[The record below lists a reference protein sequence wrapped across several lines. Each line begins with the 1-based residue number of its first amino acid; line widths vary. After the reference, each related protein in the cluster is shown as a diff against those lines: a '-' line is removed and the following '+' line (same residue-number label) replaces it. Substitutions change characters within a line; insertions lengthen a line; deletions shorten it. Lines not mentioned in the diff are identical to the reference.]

1 MASISLSRIASFVL
15 GFEKKVFCIGADVHK
30 KSYSIALRRADDKF
44 LTWTCSASPDLL
56 VDQIKRLGVRIGAVA
71 YEAGPTGFSLARA
84 LRCAGINVIVAAP
97 SRIPRPVTAGA
108 KSDRLDC
115 IKLSAYASKGMLTT
129 IAVPTVE
136 EEARR
141 ALLRRRHKAVDAVR
155 RCKQRI
161 KSQLLCQGIE
171 PPKELGNWSK
181 GAPAAL
187 RKLTMEPGFG
197 ITLDSLLRELAFF
210 QKELCRL
217 ERELVRMVKDRKCRA
232 NMGYLKSVPGVGSV
246 VAATYSL
253 ELFRPERFQVADQV
267 SSYIGL
273 APMVRQ
279 SGQSRGSG
287 RLVPV
292 GQSRLRS
299 LLIEAAWNWKRK
311 DPYAA
316 ALYNKFVSRTGIA
329 QKAICAV
336 ARKLAIILWR
346 LLVEQRVYRPRPVA
360 AR

>member
-1 MASISLSRIASFVL
+1 
-15 GFEKKVFCIGADVHK
+15 
-30 KSYSIALRRADDKF
+30 
-44 LTWTCSASPDLL
+44 L
-56 VDQIKRLGVRIGAVA
+56 VDQIKQLGVRIGAVA
-71 YEAGPTGFSLARA
+71 YEAGPTGFSLARS
-84 LRCAGINVIVAAP
+84 LRAAGVNVIVAAP

-115 IKLSAYASKGMLTT
+115 IKLSAYAAKGMLKT
-129 IAVPTVE
+129 IAIPSVE
-136 EEARR
+136 EESRR
-141 ALLRRRHKAVDAVR
+141 ALVRRRHKTVDAVR

-171 PPKELGNWSK
+171 PPKGLTHWSK
-181 GAPAAL
+181 DAIEAL
-187 RKLTMEPGFG
+187 SKLTTEVGFRVC
-197 ITLDSLLRELAFF
+197 LDSLLRELAFF
-210 QKELCRL
+210 QKELSRL
-217 ERELVRMVKDRKCRA
+217 DRELTRMIKDRKVRA
-232 NMGYLKSVPGVGSV
+232 NTAYLKSVPGVGSV
-246 VAATYSL
+246 VAGTYAT

-267 SSYIGL
+267 SSYLGL

-279 SGQSRGSG
+279 SGQSRGAG

-292 GQSRLRS
+292 GQNRLRS

-316 ALYNKFVSRTGIA
+316 ALYNKFLSRTGIA

-346 LLVEQRVYRPRPVA
+346 LLVEQRVYRPRPAVA
-360 AR
+360 S